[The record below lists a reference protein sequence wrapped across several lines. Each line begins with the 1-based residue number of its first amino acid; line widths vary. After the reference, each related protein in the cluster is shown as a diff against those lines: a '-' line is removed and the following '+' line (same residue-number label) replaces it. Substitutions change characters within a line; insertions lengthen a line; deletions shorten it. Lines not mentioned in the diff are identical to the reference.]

1 MVFTE
6 YRLINKL
13 VTVVM
18 VRWVEEM
25 GENWGVREKKE
36 RRKRRKEV
44 IKKIGSKRK
53 IRRRKKKK
61 MEAMVRG
68 RGKRG
73 DKENRE

>member
-13 VTVVM
+13 ITVVM

-25 GENWGVREKKE
+25 GGGIEGLGKRRRRRK

-61 MEAMVRG
+61 W
-68 RGKRG
+68 KLW
-73 DKENRE
+73 